1 MGEQSGGLTLEGLAQ
16 RLEALTE
23 KLGELERENE
33 TLRTK
38 VAILSEPGTRSTE
51 VVALRGSE
59 IRRAKDGE
67 SASKFDGVVSRR
79 ALLGKAGA
87 AAVAA
92 MAAGTLLYP
101 REARANHY
109 GPGIEVDY
117 VRAHSD
123 NGDAVYAVSGNTDLS
138 TGRRGVFGYAYNPDW
153 AGVEGGNTNGIG
165 VRGYGETGV
174 RGEGDTGVWGSSN
187 RGGWS
192 GVYGQHT
199 APVASAS

>member
-79 ALLGKAGA
+79 ALLGKAGR
-87 AAVAA
+87 
-92 MAAGTLLYP
+92 P
-101 REARANHY
+101 
-109 GPGIEVDY
+109 PWPPW
-117 VRAHSD
+117 
-123 NGDAVYAVSGNTDLS
+123 
-138 TGRRGVFGYAYNPDW
+138 RRGRYSIRAKPELTTSVLVSKWTGCLRIA
-153 AGVEGGNTNGIG
+153 TIG
-165 VRGYGETGV
+165 
-174 RGEGDTGVWGSSN
+174 
-187 RGGWS
+187 
-192 GVYGQHT
+192 
-199 APVASAS
+199 AL